1 MVKHFLHTL
10 DNGLK
15 ILILHNKKAKI
26 TTFNMSLKVGSD
38 IETLQTLETGHFLEH
53 LFSLYT
59 STKYPNGAA
68 NREYFSMNN
77 IDEEAEITSK
87 NILFGL
93 EFKDKYIDKVIDI
106 VSHCLKDFKC
116 DKKMFIQEKNSVIEE
131 LNAIINETNYKF
143 ETKIDSVIYKGHS
156 RAISQDKRLKNCL
169 KITPS
174 NIEAFYRKYFIPSN
188 IVISFYTSTQPTA
201 LFNKIKKNFQN
212 IPSRPSMNYPCYKY
226 KFDNSNQI
234 VYLKK
239 NNHVSNLKIYYRI
252 PYTFFDDEYY
262 PIYAL
267 LKILGSD
274 LNSLLFKKLRSEE
287 GLIYDIDADM
297 ELDKVSKDLSFIEI
311 STSMDSKNLIKVFQ
325 IILNI
330 LNDVKKDIPKQYIL
344 KYIDSIKINKL
355 QHEFCQNPRKLL
367 IEYTDYILWDKK
379 LISVQ
384 KEFKNFS
391 NVHLNSLKK
400 IANIIFSNQNIHIC
414 YDGKIN
420 YDTQIR
426 KILDKY

>member
-1 MVKHFLHTL
+1 MVKHFIKNL

-15 ILILHNKKAKI
+15 VIILHNNKAKI
-26 TTFNMSLKVGSD
+26 TTFNMSLKIGSD
-38 IETLQTLETGHFLEH
+38 IETMETLETGHFLEH

-59 STKYPNGAA
+59 SSKYPDGAK

-93 EFKDKYIDKVIDI
+93 EFKDKYINNVIDI
-106 VSHCLKDFKC
+106 VSHSLKGFKV

-131 LNAIINETNYKF
+131 LNAIINETTYKF
-143 ETKIDSVIYKGHS
+143 ETKIDSVIYQGHC
-156 RAISQDKRLKNCL
+156 RAHSQDKRLQNCL
-169 KITPS
+169 KIKPS
-174 NIEAFYRKYFIPSN
+174 NIEAFYKKYFTPSN
-188 IVISFYTSTQPTA
+188 IVISFYTSIEPKS
-201 LFNKIKKNFQN
+201 LFNKIKKNFEN
-212 IPSRPSMNYPCYKY
+212 IKARHTINYPCYKY
-226 KFDNSNQI
+226 KYNINNQI

-274 LNSLLFKKLRSEE
+274 LNSLLFKKLRSEQ

-311 STSMDSKNLIKVFQ
+311 STSMDSKNFMKVLKTIFD
-325 IILNI
+325 IL
-330 LNDVKKDIPKQYIL
+330 DGVKKNIPAQYIS
-344 KYIDSIKINKL
+344 KYKDSIKLNKL

-367 IEYTDYILWDKK
+367 IEYTDYVLWDKK
-379 LISVQ
+379 LINVQ
-384 KEFKNFS
+384 EEFKNFS
-391 NVHLNSLKK
+391 NVNLNSLKK
-400 IANIIFSNQNIHIC
+400 IANIIFSIQNIHVC

-426 KILDKY
+426 KLLDAY

>member
-1 MVKHFLHTL
+1 MVKHFLKNL

-15 ILILHNKKAKI
+15 VLILHNKQAKI

-38 IETLQTLETGHFLEH
+38 IETKETLETGHFLEH

-59 STKYPNGAA
+59 SSKYPDGAK
-68 NREYFSMNN
+68 NREYFSINN

-93 EFKDKYIDKVIDI
+93 EFKEKYINYVIDI
-106 VSHCLKDFKC
+106 VSHSLKDFKC

-143 ETKIDSVIYKGHS
+143 ETKIDSVIYKNHS

-169 KITPS
+169 NTTPKD
-174 NIEAFYRKYFIPSN
+174 IEDFYVKYFTPSN
-188 IVISFYTSTQPTA
+188 IVISFYTSIDPDI
-201 LFNKIKKNFQN
+201 LFKKIKKNFEIIN
-212 IPSRPSMNYPCYKY
+212 PRPSINYPCYKY
-226 KFDNSNQI
+226 KFNSNNQI

-330 LNDVKKDIPKQYIL
+330 LDSVKKNIPAQYIS
-344 KYIDSIKINKL
+344 KYKDSIKINKL

-384 KEFKNFS
+384 QEFKHFS
-391 NVHLNSLKK
+391 NVNLNSLKK
-400 IANIIFSNQNIHIC
+400 IANTIFSNQNIHVC

-420 YDTQIR
+420 YNTQIR
-426 KILDKY
+426 KILN